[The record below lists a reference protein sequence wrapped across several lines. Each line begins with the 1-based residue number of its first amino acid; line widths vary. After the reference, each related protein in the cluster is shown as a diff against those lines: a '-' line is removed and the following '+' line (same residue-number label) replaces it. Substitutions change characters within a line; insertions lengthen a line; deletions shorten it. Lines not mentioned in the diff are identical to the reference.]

1 MIADIIARQGSWLF
15 RWRSYV
21 LLGFAP
27 LFIVALLQPEPVEHL
42 FGEAA
47 DFVFEG
53 LCTAIAF
60 LGLGIRVFT
69 VGFVPRG
76 TSGRNTK
83 GQIASTLNTTGM
95 YSLTRNP
102 LYLGNAVIYMAI
114 AMFTQSLTVVIA
126 MALFLVIYLE
136 RIIATEERFLAEQ
149 FGETYLAWARD
160 VPTFLPKFTGW
171 VAPALPFSIVSVIRR
186 EYSGF
191 FAVIVVLALIELGRD
206 LFEGESQLDAAWLI
220 TLLAAT
226 VAYLAIIALKKGTRM
241 LDVRGR

>member
-1 MIADIIARQGSWLF
+1 MIADIIARQGNWLF

-27 LFIVALLQPEPVEHL
+27 LFIVAVLQPEPIEHA

-47 DFVFEG
+47 DFLFEG

-60 LGLGIRVFT
+60 LGLGIRIFT
-69 VGFVPRG
+69 VGYVPRG

-102 LYLGNAVIYMAI
+102 LYLGNAIIYMAI

-126 MALFLVIYLE
+126 MGLFLVIYLE
-136 RIIATEERFLAEQ
+136 RIIATEERFLSER
-149 FGETYLAWARD
+149 FGETYLGWARE
-160 VPTFLPKFTGW
+160 VPAFFPRFTGW
-171 VAPALPFSIVSVIRR
+171 VAPALPFSLVSVIRR
-186 EYSGF
+186 EYSGL
-191 FAVIVVLALIELGRD
+191 FAIIVVLSLIELGRD
-206 LFEGESQLDAAWLI
+206 IFEGKSQFDAAWMIALVAG
-220 TLLAAT
+220 TA
-226 VAYLAIIALKKGTRM
+226 AYLAIIALKKGTRL